1 MTTVDH
7 FTLTIP
13 GRPHPWQRARAN
25 NGRMFTAPRT
35 RAHSALV
42 QTEWIAAGRPR
53 LALGAYKLT
62 LVAYF
67 ARPASHL
74 RKNGLLAAAGR
85 RAPIPTA
92 NDVDNLTKQILD
104 SLTACGAI
112 PDDRWCAWIDARK
125 EWCPPDMQEAT
136 VVALTSYATG
146 TAAA

>member
-42 QTEWIAAGRPR
+42 QTEWIAAGRPT
-53 LALGAYKLT
+53 LPQAPYELT
-62 LVAYF
+62 LSAYF
-67 ARPASHL
+67 DRPAGHMLKDGSL
-74 RKNGLLAAAGR
+74 SAAGR
-85 RAPIPTA
+85 RSPIPTA

-112 PDDRWCAWIDARK
+112 PDDRWCAVIMARK
-125 EWCPPDMQEAT
+125 DWCPPDMQEAT
-136 VVALTSYATG
+136 IVTFE
-146 TAAA
+146 TAATREVAA